1 MPRERGMVTAEAA
14 MVFPVLVCLTLALA
28 WTVLLGVAQ
37 VRVVDA
43 AREAARLAARG
54 EDGATVDAAVN
65 RLTPGAARWSASDG
79 AGLVVLQVS
88 TRVQPQV
95 PLIGGLAGVRRG
107 GRRGRDS
114 VNTTR
119 RHCERG
125 AATVFGLGLVAVLL
139 VATAVAVVVTQVVVA
154 RHGAAAAADLGALAG
169 AGAAR
174 SGHEPCAAVARAVSA
189 GGAELVECRVEGLD
203 VVVTAAAR
211 TRTVLGLWWR
221 PKSSAR
227 AGPA

>member
-1 MPRERGMVTAEAA
+1 M
-14 MVFPVLVCLTLALA
+14 
-28 WTVLLGVAQ
+28 
-37 VRVVDA
+37 
-43 AREAARLAARG
+43 
-54 EDGATVDAAVN
+54 
-65 RLTPGAARWSASDG
+65 
-79 AGLVVLQVS
+79 
-88 TRVQPQV
+88 
-95 PLIGGLAGVRRG
+95 
-107 GRRGRDS
+107 
-114 VNTTR
+114 NTTR